1 MKIFYI
7 LFLTCALISNNFIG
21 STEITWGYNDEV
33 EIIDDLKIL
42 SPDAWYKQYPDCRG
56 THQSPINIVKSETDF
71 DKKLTTIRF
80 NSKVLDYGSNSV
92 WIRKN
97 TGHTIQY
104 SLTNETIYTI
114 FNRQKFSL
122 LQMHFHWGHS
132 EHEIDGALYK
142 AELHLVHQSVT
153 NSSVIAVLGFFFE
166 VIKINSYCVL
176 VNFKNLFTFFRCLSL
191 IIQI

>member
-1 MKIFYI
+1 MKVFCI
-7 LFLTCALISNNFIG
+7 LVLTCRIISNNFIE
-21 STEITWGYNDEV
+21 STEITWGYNEEV
-33 EIIDDLKIL
+33 EIIDDLRIL
-42 SPDAWYKQYPDCRG
+42 SPDTWYQQYPDCRG
-56 THQSPINIVKSETDF
+56 AHQSPINIVISETVF
-71 DKKLTTIRF
+71 DKSLTAIHF

-132 EHEIDGALYK
+132 EHEINGALYK